1 MSQLQQLRLLVM
13 AQLVDNWDP
22 EMVSIKWDAR
32 NSLNSAEGRIY
43 KFTLGGW
50 EQERRIPL
58 LLAWARGDGCLV
70 SHGGC
75 CCSLLLTDSLHLG
88 FSPPIPLPL
97 AVRATRRAPHHLW
110 SLQPEPRPPPTLMS
124 SQSSVIIYTW
134 AFSQPGELRWLANL
148 WLWTWRAA
156 DTLTNVYV

>member
-32 NSLNSAEGRIY
+32 NSLNNAEGRIY

-70 SHGGC
+70 SHGGVLLQSITNGLPPPGLLPSDPSPLSC
-75 CCSLLLTDSLHLG
+75 PSDTQGPSPSLESPARTSSTSHPDVLPKLGYYLHVGL
-88 FSPPIPLPL
+88 FP
-97 AVRATRRAPHHLW
+97 TRR
-110 SLQPEPRPPPTLMS
+110 T
-124 SQSSVIIYTW
+124 SVV
-134 AFSQPGELRWLANL
+134 G
-148 WLWTWRAA
+148 
-156 DTLTNVYV
+156 